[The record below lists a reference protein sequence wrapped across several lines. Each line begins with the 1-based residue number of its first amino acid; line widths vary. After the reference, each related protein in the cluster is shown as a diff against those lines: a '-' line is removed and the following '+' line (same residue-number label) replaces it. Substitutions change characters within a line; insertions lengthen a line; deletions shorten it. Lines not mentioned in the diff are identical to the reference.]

1 MDNFKCG
8 CGREGRYSLMRD
20 GVEIASCN
28 KYSRCLSYDEL
39 HKLAQ
44 RRKELIVELLEAC
57 DDLHNYQSGRKH
69 YEYAVETYKHI
80 EQLRQECK
88 L

>member
-1 MDNFKCG
+1 MNQELCG
-8 CGREGRYSLMRD
+8 CGRPVRYSVANNE
-20 GVEIASCN
+20 GSCN
-28 KYSRCLSYDEL
+28 KYSRCLSYSEL
-39 HKLAQ
+39 EALAQ
-44 RRKELIVELLEAC
+44 RRKELIVELLEAY

-69 YEYAVETYKHI
+69 YEDAVETYKHI